1 MEDWRDLAGTVPG
14 TLMLVADGATGLLET
29 VRTAHRKLA
38 ACARVLRILEMGG
51 AINAADLQEAPS
63 ARASLDE
70 ARREL
75 HGRASHAFDLYDV
88 LLGLEDEPRW
98 QRWER
103 HSGETSRHACH
114 ALQGLRS
121 ATSHLLAGRNALLV
135 ARSFPHLSA
144 DWTAWVSAALNLLRL
159 AMWAS
164 AMEMFATRQML
175 DAVKV
180 ELEDA
185 WMVFFLLDR
194 YP

>member
-51 AINAADLQEAPS
+51 AINADDLQEAPS
-63 ARASLDE
+63 ARASLDD

-114 ALQGLRS
+114 VLQGLRS

-164 AMEMFATRQML
+164 AMAMFATRQIL